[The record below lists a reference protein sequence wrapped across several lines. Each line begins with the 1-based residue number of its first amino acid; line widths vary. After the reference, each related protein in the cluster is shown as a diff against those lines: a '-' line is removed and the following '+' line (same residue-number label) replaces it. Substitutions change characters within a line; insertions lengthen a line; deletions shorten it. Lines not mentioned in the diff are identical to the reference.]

1 MCRRIC
7 FDYGF
12 CFLAALLL
20 LMLPLR
26 WVAAYFLAA
35 WVHEM
40 GHLLAVCLL
49 GGRVSCLEFSFR
61 GARMHTSALSPGR
74 QLVCLLAGPGAS
86 FALLP
91 LAAFYPR
98 LAFCGFVQGVYNLLP
113 VGNMDGAG
121 ALRCIRLL
129 IKRHFSGAAPKI
141 PCKEGKQRVQ

>member
-35 WVHEM
+35 WAHEM

-61 GARMHTSALSPGR
+61 GARMHASALSPGR

-91 LAAFYPR
+91 LMAFYPR
-98 LAFCGFVQGVYNLLP
+98 LAFCGLAQGVYNLLP

-129 IKRHFSGAAPKI
+129 IKRHFSCAAPKI
-141 PCKEGKQRVQ
+141 PCKAREQRVQ

>member
-1 MCRRIC
+1 MCRRIS

-91 LAAFYPR
+91 LVAFYPQ
-98 LAFCGFVQGVYNLLP
+98 LAFCGLVQGVYNLLP

-129 IKRHFSGAAPKI
+129 IKRRFSGAAPKI
-141 PCKEGKQRVQ
+141 PCEEGKQRVQ

>member
-40 GHLLAVCLL
+40 GHLLAVRLL
-49 GGRVSCLEFSFR
+49 GGRVSCLEFSAR
-61 GARMHTSALSPGR
+61 GARMHASALSPGR

-91 LAAFYPR
+91 LVALYPQ
-98 LAFCGFVQGVYNLLP
+98 LSFCGFVQGVYNLLP
-113 VGNMDGAG
+113 LGNMDGAG

-129 IKRHFSGAAPKI
+129 IKRHFSGVAPKI